1 MNVIAQ
7 EWSMR
12 FASRWMRSCNCGE
25 TLSVSAQRK
34 PAEARIATKARVFV
48 LLLIGRELLPVQKSW
63 QQFFAILLWRYAG
76 LFLFVA
82 PHMKGVGEHDI
93 SHQSIRM
100 IIGEIERGI
109 NLKVGRDVPSES
121 NRRGIFPPALEID
134 LHPPLLI
141 KIISVTENRFVFV
154 TGMDRTCED
163 FVMLGAVARFDIRL
177 RVDVQMR
184 RPIHEADRKKIRF
197 LCQQSEFGREN
208 PIVRIET
215 AKHRYF
221 RPFGQAHLRLQ
232 FVWVCNPLVLN
243 LETQRQV
250 ALLL

>member
-12 FASRWMRSCNCGE
+12 FASWWMRSCSCGE
-25 TLSVSAQRK
+25 ALSASVQRKAAQRK
-34 PAEARIATKARVFV
+34 VATTARSLR
-48 LLLIGRELLPVQKSW
+48 LLLIGGEFLSGWPVPQHLFLRSLRSW
-63 QQFFAILLWRYAG
+63 SAG
-76 LFLFVA
+76 LGFLT
-82 PHMKGVGEHDI
+82 PQMKGVGEDNI
-93 SHQSIRM
+93 SHQSIRV
-100 IIGEIERGI
+100 IIREIERGI
-109 NLKVGRDVPSES
+109 NLKVGRDVPSEP
-121 NRRGIFPPALEID
+121 NRRGILPAALEID

-141 KIISVTENRFVFV
+141 KIVGVTENRFVFV
-154 TGMDRTCED
+154 TGMDRTGED

-208 PIVRIET
+208 PIVRIEA